1 VTSQDLVDQFYL
13 HEHFEKGK
21 SRKVDEAIAGLL
33 QVFHP
38 KLDSGKFETMWQ
50 EFLGALLS
58 EFPNISIYNLVSIH
72 MPLIAHGL
80 HRENLQLYRFI
91 VELNPQSAESQCFL
105 GHAYREVG
113 DLESAAACYQRAYDL
128 QMSLIA
134 ERHLSPTNPNCLDA
148 CGYLCF
154 LADAENELRRR
165 ADALVH
171 ATRALSMLR
180 EVSVEHELRRVY
192 EVLHKIFLGMEL
204 TDLAKHCRRE

>member
-1 VTSQDLVDQFYL
+1 MQSHDLLEKFYL
-13 HEHFEKGK
+13 HEHFERGK
-21 SRKVDEAIAGLL
+21 SRKVDEAIVRLL
-33 QVFHP
+33 QSFQP
-38 KLDSGKFETMWQ
+38 KFNGGEFEMMWQ
-50 EFLGALLS
+50 EFLKTLLF

-80 HRENLQLYRFI
+80 YRENLQLYRFI
-91 VELNPQSAESQCFL
+91 VELNPQSSESQCFL

-128 QMSLIA
+128 QMSLISG
-134 ERHLSPTNPNCLDA
+134 RRLSPTNPNCLDA
-148 CGYLCF
+148 CDYLCF
-154 LADAENELRRR
+154 LANVENELRRR

-180 EVSVEHELRRVY
+180 ETNAEHELQRVH

-204 TDLAKHCRRE
+204 TDLAKYYSSE